1 MPDPDAAVTVR
12 HLITALTESASRLP
26 AGLDTPV
33 RFGLCDGTDL
43 HLHTDVGVDTY
54 TALPKDPAGDTERFL
69 LVRAHQHPDSPAGQ
83 VWRGAASHAD
93 DELRRL
99 TGDDP

>member
-1 MPDPDAAVTVR
+1 MPEQHNAVTVR

-26 AGLDTPV
+26 AGLDTPI

-43 HLHTDVGVDTY
+43 HLIADVDVDVY

-69 LVRAHQHPDSPAGQ
+69 LVRAHQHPGGPAGP

-99 TGDDP
+99 TGDD